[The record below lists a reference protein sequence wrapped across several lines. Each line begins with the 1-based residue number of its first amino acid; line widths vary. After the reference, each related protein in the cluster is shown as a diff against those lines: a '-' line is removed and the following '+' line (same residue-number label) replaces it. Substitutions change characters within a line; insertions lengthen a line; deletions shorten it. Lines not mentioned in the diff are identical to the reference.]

1 LFLNFS
7 SLSYCRQYNAAIAR
21 QIPFEERTMTR
32 RLALALLCCLLALSN
47 TAAGAEKS
55 KTRILFLATPPD
67 HPYGSHMYQHTC
79 GVLAKCVELTPGVE
93 AVVSMGWPKD
103 ASMLDGAKAIVL
115 YSSPGAELLLEGP
128 HRNKVDELMKQ
139 GVGLVAIH
147 WAATVKK
154 ADYERLAPV
163 WLSYLGGTWI
173 SNVGLSSGKGP
184 LKQLMP
190 DHPICRGWQD
200 QEIDDEYYLNPVIRQ
215 ARPLLQ
221 VREPRGKDVIVGWV
235 YERPG
240 GGRAFGT
247 TLGHPYRNF
256 QQEWFRRMIVNG
268 IIWCAH
274 VDVPRQGARVDLSAE
289 VLTLPPAR

>member
-1 LFLNFS
+1 MFHLLK
-7 SLSYCRQYNAAIAR
+7 C
-21 QIPFEERTMTR
+21 P
-32 RLALALLCCLLALSN
+32 LAVSLLALTSLPGV
-47 TAAGAEKS
+47 GADTV
-55 KTRILFLATPPD
+55 KTRILFIASEPD

-93 AVVSMGWPKD
+93 AVVSKGWPKD
-103 ASMLDGAKAIVL
+103 ARALEGVKAIVL
-115 YSSPGAELLLEGP
+115 YSSPGAELLLEGE

-173 SNVGLSSGKGP
+173 SNVGLSNGKGP
-184 LKQLMP
+184 LKRLIP
-190 DHPICRGWQD
+190 EHPICRGWQM
-200 QEIDDEYYLNPVIRQ
+200 QQIDDEYYLNPVIKQ

-221 VREPRGKDVIVGWV
+221 VREPGGKDVIVGWV
-235 YERPG
+235 YERKS
-240 GGRAFGT
+240 GGRSFGT

-256 QQEWFRRMIVNG
+256 QQEPFRRMIVNG
-268 IIWCAH
+268 ILWSAH
-274 VDVPRQGARVDLSAE
+274 LDVPREGAPVNLSAALLE
-289 VLTLPPAR
+289 LPPAR